1 MSNLLPYNFN
11 QQGNSYRF
19 QTDAGVYYNV
29 AFTDGSFYFTNFPA
43 YLSVFEFSI
52 SVITLGDNLSPPLDR
67 RVESTVVVILKAF
80 LENHDNSILYI
91 CEMLDNRQQARYRKF
106 DTWFKQNLTEIP
118 ELEKHD
124 AFVTYEDLEII
135 ASLIIHKQNLYRNEL
150 VKLFF
155 DRTKIDKG

>member
-29 AFTDGSFYFTNFPA
+29 AFTDGSFYFTDFPT

-67 RVESTVVVILKAF
+67 RVK
-80 LENHDNSILYI
+80 
-91 CEMLDNRQQARYRKF
+91 QQ
-106 DTWFKQNLTEIP
+106 L
-118 ELEKHD
+118 L
-124 AFVTYEDLEII
+124 
-135 ASLIIHKQNLYRNEL
+135 
-150 VKLFF
+150 LF
-155 DRTKIDKG
+155 

>member
-11 QQGNSYRF
+11 QQGNNYRF

-43 YLSVFEFSI
+43 YLSIFEFSI

-67 RVESTVVVILKAF
+67 RVEATVVKILKTF
-80 LENHDNSILYI
+80 LSNHENSILYI
-91 CEMLDNRQQARYRKF
+91 CEAADQRQQVRYRKF
-106 DTWFKQNLTEIP
+106 DMWFRNNLTFIP

-124 AFVTYEDLEII
+124 VFVTYEDLEII
-135 ASLIIHKQNLYRNEL
+135 ASLIIHKHNSHKDEL

-155 DRTKIDKG
+155 DRTQSEK